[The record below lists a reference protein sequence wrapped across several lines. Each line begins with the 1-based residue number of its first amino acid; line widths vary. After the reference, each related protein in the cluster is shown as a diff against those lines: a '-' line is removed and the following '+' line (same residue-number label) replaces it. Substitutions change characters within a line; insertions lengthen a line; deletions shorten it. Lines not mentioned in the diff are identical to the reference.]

1 MMRREPE
8 SAAVIAA
15 KAGIRFEPRARMAW
29 IPAFAGM
36 TLRAAGMTAA
46 ALLIA
51 SCAEMPRI
59 IPDTPKPAAP
69 QITEDTLRKRAEEQL
84 ALGVQQYGAGDFD
97 NAVKSLTASLEHG
110 MLSKQDQSRARKY
123 LAFSHCVQARN
134 ASCRDEFRRAF
145 EIYPEFALTPA
156 EDGHPI
162 WGPVYRDVR
171 TQLIAEREAAQGRK
185 PVAASLGKAEQML
198 ANGMLKYDAGDYD
211 ASLALLDGALKEG
224 LKEKADQVRAMKH
237 LAFNLCLK
245 NRWRDCRAAF
255 IRIYDVDPD
264 FDLTPAEAGHPS
276 WTKTFAGA
284 KAQAKRALARKAAQ
298 EAREKAK
305 APPAAAV
312 PKKN

>member
-1 MMRREPE
+1 MMKN
-8 SAAVIAA
+8 VL
-15 KAGIRFEPRARMAW
+15 F
-29 IPAFAGM
+29 
-36 TLRAAGMTAA
+36 A
-46 ALLIA
+46 ALTVLLVS
-51 SCAEMPRI
+51 SCAEVARL
-59 IPDTPKPAAP
+59 DAPKPAAP
-69 QITEDTLRKRAEEQL
+69 QITEESLRKRAEEQL
-84 ALGVQQYGAGDFD
+84 AQGVQQYQAGEFD
-97 NAVKSLTASLEHG
+97 NAVKSLSASLEHG
-110 MLSKQDQSRARKY
+110 MLRKQDQARARKF
-123 LAFSHCVQARN
+123 LAFSHCIQARD
-134 ASCRDEFRRAF
+134 ASCRAEFRKAF

-185 PVAASLGKAEQML
+185 PSDTPLGKAEKML
-198 ANGMLKYDAGDYD
+198 ADGMLKYDAGEYD
-211 ASLALLDGALKEG
+211 ASLGLLEGALKEG
-224 LKEKADQVRAMKH
+224 LKEKPDQVRALKH
-237 LAFNLCLK
+237 IAFNLCLK
-245 NRWRDCRAAF
+245 SRWRDCRAAF

-284 KAQAKRALARKAAQ
+284 KAQAKRALHEKAAR

>member
-1 MMRREPE
+1 MRREP
-8 SAAVIAA
+8 AAAITVIPA
-15 KAGIRFEPRARMAW
+15 KAGIQSEPRARIAW

-36 TLRAAGMTAA
+36 TL
-46 ALLIA
+46 LFLA
-51 SCAEMPRI
+51 SCAEMPRLTT
-59 IPDTPKPAAP
+59 DAPKPAAP
-69 QITEDTLRKRAEEQL
+69 QITEDTLRKRASEQL
-84 ALGVQQYGAGDFD
+84 AQGIQQYGAGEYD

-110 MLSKQDQSRARKY
+110 MLGKADQSRARKY
-123 LAFSHCVQARN
+123 LAFSHCVQARD
-134 ASCRDEFRRAF
+134 ASCRAEFRRAF

-171 TQLIAEREAAQGRK
+171 TQLIAEREATQGRK
-185 PVAASLGKAEQML
+185 SAPASLGKAEKML
-198 ANGMLKYDAGDYD
+198 ADGLLKYDAGEYED
-211 ASLALLDGALKEG
+211 SLKLLEGALKEG

-237 LAFNLCLK
+237 VAFNLCLK
-245 NRWRDCRAAF
+245 NRWRDCREAF
-255 IRIYDVDPD
+255 MRIYDVDPE

-284 KAQAKRALARKAAQ
+284 KARAKRALAQKAAQ

>member
-1 MMRREPE
+1 MMRREP
-8 SAAVIAA
+8 
-15 KAGIRFEPRARMAW
+15 RAFACW

-36 TLRAAGMTAA
+36 TMKVAGMTA

-51 SCAEMPRI
+51 SCAEMPK
-59 IPDTPKPAAP
+59 PDAPKPAAP

-84 ALGVQQYGAGDFD
+84 ALGVQQYQAGEFD

-110 MLSKQDQSRARKY
+110 MLSKQEQSRARKFI
-123 LAFSHCVQARN
+123 AFSHCVQARD
-134 ASCRDEFRRAF
+134 ASCRAEFRKAF
-145 EIYPEFALTPA
+145 EINPEFALTPA

-185 PVAASLGKAEQML
+185 STASLGKAEQML
-198 ANGMLKYDAGDYD
+198 ADGMLKYDAGDYD
-211 ASLALLDGALKEG
+211 ASLKLLEASLKEG
-224 LKEKADQVRAMKH
+224 LKDKPDQVRAMKH
-237 LAFNLCLK
+237 VAFNLCLK
-245 NRWRDCRAAF
+245 EKWRDCRAAF
-255 IRIYDVDPD
+255 IRIYDVDPE
-264 FDLTPAEAGHPS
+264 FDLSPAEAGHPS

-284 KAQAKRALARKAAQ
+284 KAQAKRALQDKATR

>member
-1 MMRREPE
+1 MMNR
-8 SAAVIAA
+8 
-15 KAGIRFEPRARMAW
+15 EPRALKYW

-36 TLRAAGMTAA
+36 TLKIAGMTLKAAGMAA
-46 ALLIA
+46 ALLIT
-51 SCAEMPRI
+51 SCAEMPKTA
-59 IPDTPKPAAP
+59 DAPKPAAP
-69 QITEDTLRKRAEEQL
+69 QITEDTLRKRASEQL
-84 ALGVQQYGAGDFD
+84 AQGIQQYGAGEYD

-110 MLSKQDQSRARKY
+110 MLSKVDQSRARKY
-123 LAFSHCVQARN
+123 LAFSHCVQARDG
-134 ASCRDEFRRAF
+134 SCRAEFRKAF

-185 PVAASLGKAEQML
+185 PVEASLGKAEQML
-198 ANGMLKYDAGDYD
+198 AEGMLKYDGGDYD
-211 ASLALLDGALKEG
+211 GSLPLLEGAVKEG
-224 LKEKADQVRAMKH
+224 LKDKADQVRAMKH
-237 LAFNLCLK
+237 IAFNLCLK

-255 IRIYDVDPD
+255 IRIYDVDPE

-312 PKKN
+312 PPKN